1 MSDNLPD
8 TAPETNRDK
17 KEDTGFELDKI
28 DISAIK
34 DVSTSSPPPKPAAP
48 AKKAPKKKK
57 QAADKPERTGPEPG
71 PPPSAGVSRKV
82 KLAVA
87 TASILMVAV
96 TAVFL
101 VFREQIDLQ
110 LPFFQSSDGGKP
122 ATYISVGPVITSI
135 DSGDL
140 IKMTLD
146 INCAKKSYKKKIA
159 GLDSQIR
166 NRVVWALQT
175 PKAQYYMQSGD
186 YFGLRKYLSASVMEV
201 LPENSVKEI
210 YFSEFLRY

>member
-1 MSDNLPD
+1 MSDNLSNS
-8 TAPETNRDK
+8 APETNPHK
-17 KEDTGFELDKI
+17 NEDAGFELDKI

-34 DVSTSSPPPKPAAP
+34 KPPESSPRPKPAHP
-48 AKKAPKKKK
+48 AKQPSEPGKLT
-57 QAADKPERTGPEPG
+57 ADKPVPDPM
-71 PPPSAGVSRKV
+71 PSTGVSRKV
-82 KLAVA
+82 KLAVVA
-87 TASILMVAV
+87 ASVLMVAL
-96 TAVFL
+96 TATFL

-110 LPFFQSSDGGKP
+110 LPFFQSSETGKP
-122 ATYISVGPVITSI
+122 ATYISIGPVMTSI

-146 INCAKKSYKKKIA
+146 INCTRKSYKKKIA

-175 PKAQYYMQSGD
+175 PKAKYYLQSGD
-186 YFGLRKYLSASVMEV
+186 YFGLRKYLSTSVMDV